1 MDGTGLSRLLRGSL
15 TRIVAHLALVLVA
28 VAASGCTRTAPVDTA
43 TRYVTQYGLGPDK
56 WATAWL
62 LTRQADPTSEL
73 VVTQPGAAL
82 PDGVSF
88 DIPSSQIKRLGNR
101 SAFEVARERFA
112 LRDPVIATLASIVH
126 EIEVNFWAPGN
137 GSPEARLIEDAYRSL
152 QYRYGRDTVTSQCY
166 VAFFDRVYQVL
177 KDAQTNSVPM
187 TPERLQLSC
196 NELTQLAAH
205 DRNLIPEVPLI
216 DVLSAQ
222 AAGRK
227 VVFVDVRE
235 ADEYAEGHIP
245 GALNIPIRDVSP
257 SLRERLGGADYV
269 VSYCIKDFRG
279 YEMAKALAQIGV
291 ENSVI
296 MRPYGIKGWVAMGL
310 PVTGDKAL
318 SETQGAEQLERC
330 LADTGAC
337 VSAAKGTT

>member
-1 MDGTGLSRLLRGSL
+1 MDGTGMSRAPRGGL
-15 TRIVAHLALVLVA
+15 TRMVAHLALVLVA
-28 VAASGCTRTAPVDTA
+28 VASSGCTRSAPA
-43 TRYVTQYGLGPDK
+43 EIPTRYVTEYGLGPDK

-62 LTRQADPTSEL
+62 LTRQADPASEL
-73 VVTQPGAAL
+73 VVMQPGMTL

-88 DIPSSQIKRLGNR
+88 DLPRSQIKRLGNR
-101 SAFEVARERFA
+101 SAFEVVRDKFA
-112 LRDPVIATLASIVH
+112 LQDPIIAALAGIVH
-126 EIEVNFWAPGN
+126 EIEVNFWAPGD
-137 GSPEARLIEDAYRSL
+137 GSPAARIVEDAYRSL
-152 QYRYGRDTVTSQCY
+152 QYRYGRDAVTSQCY
-166 VAFFDRVYQVL
+166 VAFFDRVYEVL

-235 ADEYAEGHIP
+235 ADEYAESHIP
-245 GALNIPIRDVSP
+245 GALNIPIRDVGP
-257 SLRERLGGADYV
+257 SLRDRLDGADYV
-269 VSYCIKDFRG
+269 VSYCVKDFRG

-296 MRPYGIKGWVAMGL
+296 MRPYGIKGWVSMGL
-310 PVTGDKAL
+310 PVTGHKGL
-318 SETQGAEQLERC
+318 SETQSAEQLARC

-337 VSAAKGTT
+337 VSASKGTT

>member
-1 MDGTGLSRLLRGSL
+1 VL
-15 TRIVAHLALVLVA
+15 IVF
-28 VAASGCTRTAPVDTA
+28 ASAGCARTTPVDA
-43 TRYVTQYGLGPDK
+43 PTRYVTEYGLGPDK

-73 VVTQPGAAL
+73 VVTQPGTQL
-82 PDGVSF
+82 HQGESF
-88 DIPSSQIKRLGNR
+88 DLPGSQIRRIGNR
-101 SAFEVARERFA
+101 SAFEVVREKFA
-112 LRDPVIATLASIVH
+112 LQDSVIATLASIVH

-137 GSPEARLIEDAYRSL
+137 GSPEARMVEDAYRSL
-152 QYRYGRDTVTSQCY
+152 QYRYGRDAVTSHCY

-187 TPERLQLSC
+187 IPERLQLSC
-196 NELTQLAAH
+196 DELTQLAAH
-205 DRNLIPEVPLI
+205 DRDLIPEVPLI

-235 ADEYAEGHIP
+235 ADEYAESHIP
-245 GALNIPIRDVSP
+245 GALNIPLRDVSP
-257 SLRERLGGADYV
+257 SLRERLSGADYV
-269 VSYCIKDFRG
+269 VSYCVKDFRG
-279 YEMAKALAQIGV
+279 YEMAKALAQVGV

-296 MRPYGIKGWVAMGL
+296 MRPYGIKGWVSMGL

-318 SETQGAEQLERC
+318 TETQGAQRLERC
-330 LADTGAC
+330 LADMGAC
-337 VSAAKGTT
+337 VNKTT